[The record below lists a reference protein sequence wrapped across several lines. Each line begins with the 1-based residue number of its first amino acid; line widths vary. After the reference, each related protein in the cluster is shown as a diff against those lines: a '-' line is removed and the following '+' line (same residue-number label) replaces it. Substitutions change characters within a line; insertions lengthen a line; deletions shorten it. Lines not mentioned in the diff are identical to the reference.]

1 MPRRNELKNI
11 ANGIV
16 SSFNSRNNDV
26 SGYWGIGKLCRAAT
40 ENGTS
45 FVMIDLLNTRISLNT
60 NEFGAQINRYRE
72 MLQRL
77 TSKGSIPASWITK
90 AIIVTSFNQEF
101 DKHYHFFRSALG
113 QPYICT
119 ITITDDLGKEYVV
132 TAGGNC
138 LPHDPS
144 REAMSN
150 RANDYQHV
158 CNVDV

>member
-1 MPRRNELKNI
+1 VPRRNELKNV

-26 SGYWGIGKLCRAAT
+26 SGYWGIGKLCRAAK

-45 FVMIDLLNTRISLNT
+45 FVIIDLLNTRVSLNT
-60 NEFGAQINRYRE
+60 NEFDAQIIHYRK

-77 TSKGSIPASWITK
+77 TSKRSIPASWITK

-101 DKHYHFFRSALG
+101 DKRHHYFRLALG
-113 QPYICT
+113 RPYICT
-119 ITITDDLGKEYVV
+119 LTITDDLGKEYAVA
-132 TAGGNC
+132 TGGNC

-150 RANDYQHV
+150 RANDSQHAV
-158 CNVDV
+158 QR